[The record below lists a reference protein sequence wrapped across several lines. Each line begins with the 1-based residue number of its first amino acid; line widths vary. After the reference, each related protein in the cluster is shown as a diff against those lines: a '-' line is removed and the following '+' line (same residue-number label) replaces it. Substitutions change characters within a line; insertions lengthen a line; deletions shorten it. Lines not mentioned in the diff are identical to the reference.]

1 MCKYKTCSGKM
12 AFALIAAAAQI
23 ALHGA
28 VIVTP
33 TVHADSEAAL
43 TYRGVTYSPQQSV
56 NGVSFVSTQAL
67 AGAPGTP
74 EARTAGRVGGT
85 AIAVNARLDDKFLY
99 SFTDFSL
106 NQSSVEYAGT
116 ILKVTGAAEDVHVHF
131 VLPLSYV
138 ETSTNEELN
147 HQHVEPAIFA
157 KITSRFCTD
166 AFCNGTDIDQF
177 DFQAFL
183 DDTFTSTTHAAFV
196 TAQAGLD
203 ISALQHPTLTDST
216 VFDVAH
222 LINVRT
228 VHMEFGLFE
237 GDLDLGSLS
246 VGQSMEFSYTMQAR
260 VTGTGAAN
268 VGIASIN
275 DPFFFD
281 TDPVTAGAPITVP
294 NAIVGSVP
302 EPGSLGLVGGA
313 LVLAALVGRRSG
325 RKA

>member
-1 MCKYKTCSGKM
+1 MWKYTGKITL
-12 AFALIAAAAQI
+12 ALIAAG

-33 TVHADSEAAL
+33 SLHADSVASI
-43 TYRGVTYSPQQSV
+43 TYKGVTYSPQQSI

-67 AGAPGTP
+67 AGAPSTP

-177 DFQAFL
+177 
-183 DDTFTSTTHAAFV
+183 
-196 TAQAGLD
+196 
-203 ISALQHPTLTDST
+203 
-216 VFDVAH
+216 
-222 LINVRT
+222 
-228 VHMEFGLFE
+228 
-237 GDLDLGSLS
+237 
-246 VGQSMEFSYTMQAR
+246 
-260 VTGTGAAN
+260 
-268 VGIASIN
+268 
-275 DPFFFD
+275 
-281 TDPVTAGAPITVP
+281 
-294 NAIVGSVP
+294 
-302 EPGSLGLVGGA
+302 
-313 LVLAALVGRRSG
+313 
-325 RKA
+325 